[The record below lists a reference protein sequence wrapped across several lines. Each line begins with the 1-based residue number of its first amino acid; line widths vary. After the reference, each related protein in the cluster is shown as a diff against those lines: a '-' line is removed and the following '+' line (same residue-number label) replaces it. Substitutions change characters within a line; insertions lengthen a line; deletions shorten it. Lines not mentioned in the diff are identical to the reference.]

1 MRNLNRREF
10 VMSTGAAT
18 AAVSLPIATERS
30 LAQEQSRHLPDGYV
44 LVTSLRLPLA
54 GIGGQSIE
62 PLINGDV
69 ANWSDLGCPISVTPV
84 PLAIDGIVPG
94 GLVPE
99 TTVADF
105 NELASTLDST
115 PGGFA
120 VVPTDQVDYR
130 VNTLKISGV
139 DPLLAS
145 GSESEP
151 IVRIGA
157 VGDIIPGRNVA
168 AHIREYGN
176 NYGLPLQRT
185 KSVLAEFDFTFA
197 NFECFISETLE
208 FPELVDANA
217 LDFLTRP
224 DYVPTLVDAG
234 IDAVS
239 MANNHAVYSHA
250 GWGLPAFNDTY
261 SFLTN
266 GGVPVFGA
274 GADLDQARQPHVAE
288 VNGMSIALY
297 GVDGITGNETWPNAL
312 GVVPNAGSQA
322 TASHGGTNPLNLDQ
336 VAADISNLAGQYD
349 IVIPFFHMSEQYYWT
364 PQDWAI
370 ETARRSI
377 DAGASCVVSSHPHT
391 IQGWESYEGKPIFYG
406 IGNFIYDQM
415 FSVDTRQGYVLELT
429 FRGKNVVGF
438 RIHGHEIE
446 QFTQPRFMHQG
457 EIAAFLDRFWLSTDM
472 RTAGY

>member
-1 MRNLNRREF
+1 MRNVNRREF
-10 VMSTGAAT
+10 VIGTGAA
-18 AAVSLPIATERS
+18 AGALSLPIATERS
-30 LAQEQSRHLPDGYV
+30 LAMQARMLPEGYAI
-44 LVTSLRLPLA
+44 VTSLRLPLV
-54 GIGGQSIE
+54 GIGAASVE
-62 PLINGDV
+62 ALINGGV
-69 ANWSDLGCPISVTPV
+69 ANWSDLGCAIGVAPV
-84 PLAIDGIVPG
+84 PMAIDGIVPS

-99 TTVADF
+99 TTTTDYE
-105 NELASTLDST
+105 ELTAALDAA

-120 VVPTDQVDYR
+120 VVPTDQIDYR
-130 VNTLKISGV
+130 VNTLKIDGV

-151 IVRIGA
+151 IVRVGA

-168 AHIREYGN
+168 AHIREYGD
-176 NYGLPLQRT
+176 YSMPLQRT

-208 FPELVDANA
+208 FPELVDPNA

-224 DYVPTLVDAG
+224 DFVPTMVEAG

-261 SFLTN
+261 GFLTN

-274 GADLDQARQPHVAE
+274 GADLDQARQPFVTE
-288 VNGMSIALY
+288 VNGMSIAMY
-297 GVDGITGNETWPNAL
+297 GVDGITGNETWPNAF

-336 VAADISNLAGQYD
+336 VTADISNLAGQYD
-349 IVIPFFHMSEQYYWT
+349 IVIPFFHMSEQYFWT

-370 ETARRSI
+370 ETAHASI

-391 IQGWESYEGKPIFYG
+391 IQGWESYNGKPIFHG

-438 RIHGHEIE
+438 RIHGVEIE
-446 QFTQPRFMHQG
+446 DFTQPRFMHQG
-457 EIAAFLDRFWLSTDM
+457 EMAAFMDRFWLSTDL
-472 RTAGY
+472 RASQQ

>member
-1 MRNLNRREF
+1 MRDFTRREF
-10 VMSTGAAT
+10 VIGTTAAAGAALT
-18 AAVSLPIATERS
+18 MPIASERV
-30 LAQEQSRHLPDGYV
+30 LAQSARHLPSGYAM
-44 LVTSLRLPLA
+44 VTSLRLPLA
-54 GIGGQSIE
+54 GIGSGNLE
-62 PLINGDV
+62 GLINGAITDWAEV
-69 ANWSDLGCPISVTPV
+69 GCAVSIKPV
-84 PLAIDGIVPG
+84 PLAIDGIVPA
-94 GLVPE
+94 GLTPE

-105 NELASTLDST
+105 NELATQLDST

-120 VVPTDQVDYR
+120 VVPVDQIDFR
-130 VNTLKISGV
+130 VNTLKVDGA

-145 GSESEP
+145 GTEADP
-151 IVRIGA
+151 IVRVGA

-168 AHIREYGN
+168 AHIREFGDYSA
-176 NYGLPLQRT
+176 PLQRA

-224 DYVPTLVDAG
+224 DFVPTMVDAG

-239 MANNHAVYSHA
+239 MANNHAVYSHSN
-250 GWGLPAFNDTY
+250 WGLPAFNDTY
-261 SFLTN
+261 GFLTN

-274 GADLDQARQPHVAE
+274 GADLEQARQPFVTE
-288 VNGMSIALY
+288 VNGMSIALL

-312 GVVPNAGSQA
+312 GVVAGAGSQA
-322 TASHGGTNPLNLDQ
+322 TKDHGGTNPLNLDQ
-336 VAADISNLAGQYD
+336 VTSDIENLAGQHD
-349 IVIPFFHMSEQYYWT
+349 IVIPFFHMSEQYFWI
-364 PQDWAI
+364 PQDWAV

-377 DAGASCVVSSHPHT
+377 DAGATCVISSHPHT
-391 IQGWESYEGKPIFYG
+391 IQGWEIYNGKPIFHG

-446 QFTQPRFMHQG
+446 DFTQPRFMSQG
-457 EIAAFLDRFWLSTDM
+457 EMAAFMDRFWLSTDLQK
-472 RTAGY
+472 A

>member
-1 MRNLNRREF
+1 MRNINRREF
-10 VMSTGAAT
+10 VIGSSALAGAT
-18 AAVSLPIATERS
+18 VSFPIATERS
-30 LAQEQSRHLPDGYV
+30 LAQSARHLPDGYA

-54 GIGGQSIE
+54 GIGAANLEG
-62 PLINGDV
+62 LINGAITD
-69 ANWSDLGCPISVTPV
+69 WSAVGCPISIAPV
-84 PLAIDGIVPG
+84 PMAIDGIVPA
-94 GLVPE
+94 GLQP
-99 TTVADF
+99 TNTVADF
-105 NELASTLDST
+105 NELATELDAN

-120 VVPTDQVDYR
+120 VVPVDQIDFR
-130 VNTLKISGV
+130 VNTLKVDGV

-145 GSESEP
+145 GTDSAP

-168 AHIREYGN
+168 AHIREFGDYSV
-176 NYGLPLQRT
+176 PLART

-224 DYVPTLVDAG
+224 DFVPTLVEAG

-250 GWGLPAFNDTY
+250 GWGLPAFEDTY
-261 SFLTN
+261 NFLTN

-274 GADLDQARQPHVAE
+274 GMDLDQARQPFVTE
-288 VNGMSIALY
+288 VNGLSIAML
-297 GVDGITGNETWPNAL
+297 GIDGITGNETWPDAL

-336 VAADISNLAGQYD
+336 VTADISKLAGQYD
-349 IVIPFFHMSEQYYWT
+349 IVIPFFHMSEQYFWV
-364 PQDWAI
+364 PQDWAV
-370 ETARRSI
+370 ETAHRSI
-377 DAGASCVVSSHPHT
+377 DAGASCVISSHPHT
-391 IQGWESYEGKPIFYG
+391 IQGWEIYNGKPIFHG

-429 FRGKNVVGF
+429 FRGNNVAGF
-438 RIHGHEIE
+438 RIHGVEIE
-446 QFTQPRFMHQG
+446 DFTQPRFMSQG
-457 EIAAFLDRFWLSTDM
+457 EMAAFMDRFWLSTDL
-472 RTAGY
+472 TAAR